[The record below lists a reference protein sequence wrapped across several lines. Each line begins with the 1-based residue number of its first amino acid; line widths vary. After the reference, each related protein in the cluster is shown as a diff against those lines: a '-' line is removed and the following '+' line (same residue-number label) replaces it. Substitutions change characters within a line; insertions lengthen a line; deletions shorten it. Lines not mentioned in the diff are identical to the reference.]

1 MMLTATGYCSQ
12 RLATDFGIDAPT
24 AQSFLNYALL
34 SLHGIP
40 RWLRRWRRART
51 GSRAADETAPGAE
64 AAESALAGAR
74 LRPWQWLLLALA
86 DVEANYLL
94 TLTLTPTPTP
104 TLTLTLTLTLTSR

>member
-40 RWLRRWRRART
+40 RWLRRW
-51 GSRAADETAPGAE
+51 
-64 AAESALAGAR
+64 
-74 LRPWQWLLLALA
+74 PWR
-86 DVEANYLL
+86 E
-94 TLTLTPTPTP
+94 P
-104 TLTLTLTLTLTSR
+104 

>member
-1 MMLTATGYCSQ
+1 MLTATGYCSQ

-24 AQSFLNYALL
+24 AQSFANYALL

-40 RWLRRWRRART
+40 LWLRRRRRART
-51 GSRAADETAPGAE
+51 GGRAGAEAEAEAEAE
-64 AAESALAGAR
+64 AAESSVAGAR

-94 TLTLTPTPTP
+94 VLAYQYTDI
-104 TLTLTLTLTLTSR
+104 TSVR

>member
-1 MMLTATGYCSQ
+1 MLTATGYCSQ

-40 RWLRRWRRART
+40 RWLRRRRRAST
-51 GSRAADETAPGAE
+51 GGRAADEAAPGAE
-64 AAESALAGAR
+64 AAESAAAGAR

-94 TLTLTPTPTP
+94 VLAYQYTDI
-104 TLTLTLTLTLTSR
+104 TSVR

>member
-40 RWLRRWRRART
+40 LWLRSRRRART
-51 GSRAADETAPGAE
+51 GTLSQARTPTRTRTRTRTRSR
-64 AAESALAGAR
+64 
-74 LRPWQWLLLALA
+74 
-86 DVEANYLL
+86 L
-94 TLTLTPTPTP
+94 TLTLNLNPNP
-104 TLTLTLTLTLTSR
+104 

>member
-1 MMLTATGYCSQ
+1 MLTATGYCSQ

-24 AQSFLNYALL
+24 AQSFANYALL

-40 RWLRRWRRART
+40 LWLRRRRRARA
-51 GSRAADETAPGAE
+51 GGRAGAEAEAEAEAE
-64 AAESALAGAR
+64 AAESSVAGAR

-94 TLTLTPTPTP
+94 VLAYQYTDI
-104 TLTLTLTLTLTSR
+104 TSVR